1 MNKDVVEQSTATVA
15 EEKVAEIP
23 VVDDDNMTIRIACE
37 GAGLADLDD
46 LKPLQGGLKTLSHD
60 DYEKLK
66 ASILRHGVSFPLFVW
81 RDNGDMWTIDGHQ
94 RDRVLGRMREEGYAV
109 PKLPV
114 DYIHATDRKEALEKI
129 LLVSS
134 QYGKITGDTLYQ
146 FLGENEL
153 ELDDLRG
160 LLEFPNLD
168 MKAFERAYF
177 AEAPE
182 SFRIADPATLP
193 TEWKCPKCGYE
204 WSGKAK

>member
-1 MNKDVVEQSTATVA
+1 
-15 EEKVAEIP
+15 
-23 VVDDDNMTIRIACE
+23 
-37 GAGLADLDD
+37 
-46 LKPLQGGLKTLSHD
+46 
-60 DYEKLK
+60 
-66 ASILRHGVSFPLFVW
+66 
-81 RDNGDMWTIDGHQ
+81 
-94 RDRVLGRMREEGYAV
+94 MREEGYAV

-134 QYGKITGDTLYQ
+134 QYGKITGDTLYQFLGKITGDTLYQ

-204 WSGKAK
+204 